1 MQDESIN
8 INLNGNKLTLSQK
21 GGWKLQSE
29 DFQMALVEISRL
41 VEEKEHLG
49 KTLELALHQIE
60 QLTQEVRQVN
70 QTKVSLMEDLVKERQ
85 QRIAL
90 ENCVEGYKEELKESY
105 RVIVEL
111 RYRTHFPLP
120 SCQCCS
126 GSLLSQYFLV
136 GAISLKIMKVGKIR
150 RLLTKTVETLALAT
164 TYVYNRGDH

>member
-1 MQDESIN
+1 MQEESSIS

-41 VEEKEHLG
+41 VEEKEQLG

-111 RYRTHFPLP
+111 RFAKH
-120 SCQCCS
+120 
-126 GSLLSQYFLV
+126 FLV
-136 GAISLKIMKVGKIR
+136 V
-150 RLLTKTVETLALAT
+150 VAL
-164 TYVYNRGDH
+164 VDSCDDVFV